1 MSRRLTP
8 LLFVAIA
15 ACGASSVDISP
26 VESDL
31 DSASQIGLTATLAMN
46 AMSSTTSVPCAQVT
60 QACTTF
66 PCTSGAVT
74 ITLGAECPFPI
85 GGTGSGSVT
94 VTGNWTSA
102 SSATLSE
109 SFTNVQVGS
118 RASVVVSA
126 TSLTASPTSV
136 AFTGQNVNVNG
147 ASVFAAQASFT
158 VTSNGAGQGFT
169 VSGSD
174 QSVAGALDNSQVSL
188 EDVVLS
194 PSCTE
199 NPTGGSATLQSVNG
213 LRIQNDTIT
222 FHSAC
227 DGKAEVD
234 GNTQTL
240 SFGG

>member
-1 MSRRLTP
+1 MSPRLTP

-15 ACGASSVDISP
+15 ACGSSVDISP
-26 VESDL
+26 VEADI
-31 DSASQIGLTATLAMN
+31 DSASQIGLTASVAMS

-60 QACTTF
+60 QACTSF
-66 PCTSGAVT
+66 PCANGAVT

-85 GGTGSGSVT
+85 GGAGSGSVT
-94 VTGNWTSA
+94 VTGSWTSA
-102 SSATLSE
+102 TSATLSE

-118 RASVVVSA
+118 TASVVTSA
-126 TSLTASPTSV
+126 TSITATPGSV
-136 AFTGQNVNVNG
+136 TFTGQNVNVNG
-147 ASVFAAQASFT
+147 AAVFAAQANFT
-158 VTSNGAGQGFT
+158 VNSNGAGQGFT

-174 QSVAGALDNSQVSL
+174 QIVSGALSNSQVSL

-213 LRIQNDTIT
+213 LHIQNDTIT

-227 DGKAEVD
+227 DGKVEVN
-234 GNTQTL
+234 GNTQPL